1 MYIDIMRVFSVFT
14 LFFLMSAFA
23 FSQENFVSRG
33 SVPEELLRP
42 AKGEAPRYPVDIIIG
57 ELGRGSASA
66 AAYFYANSVVTG
78 LMSGL
83 MGHPALSSID
93 SVIRE
98 SHLSAIKLV
107 KPESF
112 RIGAGRVEADG
123 TASFLVRFIGKEQ
136 GIIGELYIRYHSRK
150 IEGQETTTTGSWVF
164 DELILEEARGLD
176 VEFKEAINRL
186 DFNPYERF
194 Y

>member
-1 MYIDIMRVFSVFT
+1 VF
-14 LFFLMSAFA
+14 
-23 FSQENFVSRG
+23 RG
-33 SVPEELLRP
+33 SIPEDLLRP
-42 AKGEAPRYPVDIIIG
+42 ARGEALRYPIDIIIG

-93 SVIRE
+93 SVLRE
-98 SHLSAIKLV
+98 SHLSAIKIV
-107 KPESF
+107 NPESS

-123 TASFLVRFIGKEQ
+123 AVSFLVRFIGKEQ

-150 IEGQETTTTGSWVF
+150 IEGEEATAAAGRWVF

-176 VEFKEAINRL
+176 EEFDEAMNRL

>member
-1 MYIDIMRVFSVFT
+1 MRVFIVFT
-14 LFFLMSAFA
+14 LFLLMPVLA
-23 FSQENFVSRG
+23 FSQDRSVFRG
-33 SVPEELLRP
+33 SIPEDLLRP
-42 AKGEAPRYPVDIIIG
+42 ARGEAPRYPVDIVIG

-78 LMSGL
+78 FMSGL
-83 MGHPALSSID
+83 MGHPALSSIE

-98 SHLSAIKLV
+98 SLLDSIKLV
-107 KPESF
+107 NPESF
-112 RIGAGRVEADG
+112 RIGAGRIEADG
-123 TASFLVRFIGKEQ
+123 VASFLVRFIGKEQ
-136 GIIGELYIRYHSRK
+136 GIVGELYIRYRSRQ
-150 IEGQETTTTGSWVF
+150 IEGQDGEMTTTGSWVF

-176 VEFKEAINRL
+176 IEFKEAVNRL

>member
-1 MYIDIMRVFSVFT
+1 MRVIVVISL
-14 LFFLMSAFA
+14 LFLVPVLAVTQESAL
-23 FSQENFVSRG
+23 SRG
-33 SVPEELLRP
+33 SIPEDLLRP
-42 AKGEAPRYPVDIIIG
+42 ARGEALRYPVDIVIG
-57 ELGRGSASA
+57 ELGRGSATA
-66 AAYFYANSVVTG
+66 PAYFYANSVVTG

-93 SVIRE
+93 PVIRE

-107 KPESF
+107 NPISF
-112 RIGAGRVEADG
+112 RIGAGRMEPDG
-123 TASFLVRFIGKEQ
+123 AASFLVRFIGKEQ
-136 GIIGELYIRYHSRK
+136 GIVGELYIKYHSRQ
-150 IEGQETTTTGSWVF
+150 IEGQETTSGSWVF

-176 VEFKEAINRL
+176 VELKEAVDRI

>member
-1 MYIDIMRVFSVFT
+1 MRVFIVVT
-14 LFFLMSAFA
+14 LSFLFSAFA
-23 FSQENFVSRG
+23 FSQDASISRG
-33 SVPEELLRP
+33 SIPEDLLRP
-42 AKGEAPRYPVDIIIG
+42 AKGEAPRYPEDIIIG
-57 ELGRGSASA
+57 ELGRGTASQ

-98 SHLSAIKLV
+98 SHISAIKLV
-107 KPESF
+107 NPISF

-123 TASFLVRFIGKEQ
+123 AASFLIRFIGKEQ
-136 GIIGELYIRYHSRK
+136 GIIGELYIKYHSRQL
-150 IEGQETTTTGSWVF
+150 EGQSGETTTAGSWVF
-164 DELILEEARGLD
+164 DELILEEARSLD
-176 VEFKEAINRL
+176 VEFKEAMNRL

>member
-1 MYIDIMRVFSVFT
+1 MRVFGLSIL
-14 LFFLMSAFA
+14 LFLICASI
-23 FSQENFVSRG
+23 FSQENAVSRG
-33 SVPEELLRP
+33 SIPEDLLRP
-42 AKGEAPRYPVDIIIG
+42 AKGESPRYPIDIVIG

-78 LMSGL
+78 FMSGL

-93 SVIRE
+93 SVLRE
-98 SHLSAIKLV
+98 SYLSAIRLV
-107 KPESF
+107 NPVSF

-123 TASFLVRFIGKEQ
+123 AASFLVRFIGKER
-136 GIIGELYIRYHSRK
+136 GIIGELYIRYRS
-150 IEGQETTTTGSWVF
+150 GQTEEQGSSAAGSWVF
-164 DELILEEARGLD
+164 DELILDEAKGRD
-176 VEFKEAINRL
+176 VEQREAANRV